1 MKVTVKLFRQ
11 MIELCKEISDDHVD
25 QEKLFEVV
33 QPTAFEILERM
44 AGNDSSRH
52 KMLAKE
58 LPWVFKLVEQQ
69 PQPQS

>member
-1 MKVTVKLFRQ
+1 MKVTLKLMKL
-11 MIELCKEISDDHVD
+11 MIKLAKMVSGDRIDQVELFD
-25 QEKLFEVV
+25 VV
-33 QPTAFEILERM
+33 QPLAFDILHEM

-52 KMLAKE
+52 KLLAKE